1 MSFAL
6 VLQGMNMVAFAVI
19 LAGGRAKRENG
30 WKMLS
35 LLLAINGI
43 PPFIPTFVFLFLF
56 LVEIW
61 C

>member
-43 PPFIPTFVFLFLF
+43 PP
-56 LVEIW
+56 
-61 C
+61 